1 MMWIQYIWVLAFW
14 IFAILIFISCLGVLL
29 FKNPVYAALS
39 LLANLCLTAI
49 LYLAFLGAPFIAMIQ
64 IIVYAGAIMVF
75 FLFVLMLMNL
85 KKGEYSDPIIPW
97 KLLFGFVAVIL
108 FALQAFVL
116 KGEWKGR
123 VLPGTHGVGV
133 KAISDTIF
141 TQYILPFEL
150 VSILIFVAV
159 LGAVALA
166 KKKL

>member
-1 MMWIQYIWVLAFW
+1 MMWTQYMWFIIFW
-14 IFAILIFISCLGVLL
+14 IFALLIFISSLGVLL
-29 FKNPVYAALS
+29 FKNPVYSALS

-49 LYLAFLGAPFIAMIQ
+49 VYLAFLGAPFIAMIQ
-64 IIVYAGAIMVF
+64 VIVYAGAIMVF

-85 KKGEYSDPIIPW
+85 RKGEYVDNIIPW
-97 KLLFGFVAVIL
+97 KLLLALVVAGL
-108 FALQAFVL
+108 FAFQAFFL
-116 KGEWKGR
+116 GSEWRGR